1 MYKNRFSN
9 DDSLIISNLEQKELE
24 DKNQIKNFDL
34 FLEPILTEVEFL
46 PFVNS
51 LPIKIGLSIKILGRN
66 IYQSSIK
73 KGYFYHNLESLITDF
88 NIPKNIEIMRRIKP
102 SQSIFYQLSYLSCV
116 ENLFGTEV
124 PKLELLKRSIAI
136 EIARTY
142 HNLHVSKNIFTC
154 LKINNLKNDCDNI
167 LAYGND
173 LFNIFKHIENNSKL
187 SKIFSIKNAQKLLEI
202 LLDMAAN
209 LELEANN
216 SEILYKKLI
225 HKAKINLNQACDLG
239 LSGRFLQACKN
250 FSMPINN
257 NSIYISDPPNISLR
271 DEADAYARCMLRVDE
286 IKSSIIWLIHQIN
299 HLQEFEKNLIA
310 LSVEPKDF
318 DISGIKNSFAFS
330 ELNSPEG
337 DLKSSIF
344 VNSKKE
350 ISYKITSPAYFIVQ
364 SIPHM
369 LLKADFDDIPLILAS
384 LGIDEFE
391 IDK

>member
-1 MYKNRFSN
+1 MHKNRFNN

-46 PFVNS
+46 PFINN

-66 IYQSSIK
+66 IYQSSIR

-102 SQSIFYQLSYLSCV
+102 SQSIFYQLSYLLCI
-116 ENLFGTEV
+116 ENLFGLEI
-124 PKLELLKRSIAI
+124 PKSELLKRSVAI

-142 HNLHVSKNIFTC
+142 HNLYVLKNIFTC
-154 LKINNLKNDCDNI
+154 LKINNLKNNCEHI
-167 LAYGND
+167 LLYGSN
-173 LFNIFKHIENNSKL
+173 LFDIFKHIESNEQVD
-187 SKIFSIKNAQKLLEI
+187 KISNIKNAHKLLEI
-202 LLDMAAN
+202 LLNMATN
-209 LELEANN
+209 LELDTNN

-225 HKAKINLNQACDLG
+225 YKAKITLHQACDLG

-286 IKSSIIWLIHQIN
+286 IKSSLAWLIRQIN
-299 HLQEFEKNLIA
+299 HLEEFEKNLVA
-310 LSVEPKDF
+310 LSVEEKDF

-344 VNSKKE
+344 VNSKRE